1 MSAPTRP
8 LGRERSLPL
17 GGTAREAAPV
27 SALPSIRSQLS
38 RALLGW
44 SVVWGLAVAAAIMLA
59 VSLEVDELLDET
71 LQESAEVLAVLLT
84 SSPDAVL
91 AERLRGTGRATP
103 GESGGHFAW
112 QVVGREGL
120 LLRSPRAP
128 AQPLRSTPTPGFTD
142 TSDWRV
148 FGTALGDDGRMLYV
162 AQTMQERR
170 EAQIEMGL
178 GSALTALVLGL
189 LGHLRLR
196 ARVRHELAPLEA
208 LSQRLAH
215 HDPTAPGASLGPA
228 EREELQSVHAAI
240 DDLGHRLAR
249 RVAHER
255 AFSAHAAHALRTP
268 LAGIDAQLAVALRES
283 PPAAQ
288 PRIKRARE
296 AAARLQRVVAALLA
310 LFRSNAEL
318 MRRPVDLQ
326 ALLARLPVEG
336 LAVDVQPGAALDADA
351 DLVAAALL
359 NLLDNALRYGAH
371 RVLVSVTE
379 PGTLRIQDDGP
390 GVPAARR
397 RALQQAVDQAADGSG
412 TGLGLRLADLVAR
425 AHGGR
430 LVLADV
436 AAGFAVDLSLGQAG

>member
-1 MSAPTRP
+1 MNP
-8 LGRERSLPL
+8 
-17 GGTAREAAPV
+17 
-27 SALPSIRSQLS
+27 LPSIRDRLS

-44 SVVWGLAVAAAIMLA
+44 SAVWGVAVATAIMLA
-59 VSLEVDELLDET
+59 VPHEVDELLDDT
-71 LQESAEVLAVLLT
+71 LEASADVLAVLLALNADVFPT
-84 SSPDAVL
+84 DGVRA
-91 AERLRGTGRATP
+91 AGRAVSA
-103 GESGGHFAW
+103 GSSKRFAW
-112 QVVGREGL
+112 QVVGPEGVL
-120 LLRSPRAP
+120 LSSPRAP
-128 AQPLRSTPTPGFTD
+128 PAPLRATPTPGFTD
-142 TSDWRV
+142 TRDWRV

-162 AQTMQERR
+162 AQTMDERR
-170 EAQIEMGL
+170 EAQFEVGL
-178 GSALTALVLGL
+178 GAALTALAVGL

-196 ARVRHELAPLEA
+196 SRVRHELAPLEA
-208 LSQRLAH
+208 LSQRLAL

-249 RVAHER
+249 RVSHER

-283 PPAAQ
+283 PPAVQ

-318 MRRPVDLQ
+318 MRTPVDLQ

-336 LAVDVQPGAALDADA
+336 LAVEVQPGAALDADE

-379 PGTLRIQDDGP
+379 PGTVRIQDDGP

-397 RALQQAVDQAADGSG
+397 RVLQQAVDQAADGAG

-430 LVLADV
+430 LVLPDV
-436 AAGFAVDLSLGQAG
+436 AAGFAVDLSLGQPG

>member
-1 MSAPTRP
+1 MNP
-8 LGRERSLPL
+8 
-17 GGTAREAAPV
+17 
-27 SALPSIRSQLS
+27 LPSIRDRLS

-44 SVVWGLAVAAAIMLA
+44 SAVWGVAVAAAIMLA
-59 VSLEVDELLDET
+59 VPHEVDELLDDT
-71 LQESAEVLAVLLT
+71 LEASADVLAVLLT
-84 SSPDAVL
+84 LSADVFPADGVRA
-91 AERLRGTGRATP
+91 AGRVVPAASTNR
-103 GESGGHFAW
+103 FAW
-112 QVVGREGL
+112 QVVGPEGVL
-120 LLRSPRAP
+120 LSSPSAP
-128 AQPLRSTPTPGFTD
+128 PAPLRATPTPGFTD
-142 TSDWRV
+142 TRDWRV

-162 AQTMQERR
+162 AQTMDERR
-170 EAQIEMGL
+170 EAQFEVGL
-178 GSALTALVLGL
+178 GAALTALAVGL

-196 ARVRHELAPLEA
+196 SRVRHELTPLEA
-208 LSQRLAH
+208 LSQRLAL

-228 EREELQSVHAAI
+228 ERQELQSVHAAI

-283 PPAAQ
+283 PPAVQ

-318 MRRPVDLQ
+318 TRTPVDLQ
-326 ALLARLPVEG
+326 TLLARLPVEG
-336 LAVDVQPGAALDADA
+336 LAVEVQPGAALDADE

-379 PGTLRIQDDGP
+379 PGTVRIQDDGP

-397 RALQQAVDQAADGSG
+397 RVLQQAVDQAADGAD

-430 LVLADV
+430 LVLPDV
-436 AAGFAVDLSLGQAG
+436 ATGFAVDLSLGQPG